1 MPGWFIYLL
10 ECADGTFYTGI
21 TTDPQR
27 RLHEHNHTG
36 RGARYTRARRP
47 VVLAYQEAAASR
59 AEAARREYAIRTLPR
74 AAKQVLAAK
83 KP

>member
-27 RLHEHNHTG
+27 RLHEHNETAK
-36 RGARYTRARRP
+36 GARYTRARRP
-47 VVLAYQEAAASR
+47 VVLAYQEPAASR

-74 AAKQVLAAK
+74 AAKQALAAK